1 MKSTRFLELF
11 KKDYTDLFIYLYDRW
26 EDEKEYE
33 DIGEYLE
40 FIQKKVV
47 VKGVKILSI
56 SEDTFII
63 RCKCYDKYLNIG
75 LNDLL

>member
-11 KKDYTDLFIYLYDRW
+11 KKDYADLFIYLYDRW

-33 DIGEYLE
+33 DINEYLE
-40 FIQKKVV
+40 FIQKRIQ

-56 SEDTFII
+56 SEDTFTVK
-63 RCKCYDKYLNIG
+63 CKCYDKYLNIG
-75 LNDLL
+75 LNDLV